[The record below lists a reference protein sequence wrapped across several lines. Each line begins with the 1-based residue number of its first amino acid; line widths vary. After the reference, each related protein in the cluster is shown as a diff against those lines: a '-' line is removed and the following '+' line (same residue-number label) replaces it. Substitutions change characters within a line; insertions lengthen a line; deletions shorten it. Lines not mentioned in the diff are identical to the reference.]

1 MRSSQDMSVTWVH
14 LMVYAFEAANLN
26 PAELFDSVGLDIKAL
41 NDSRNG
47 FKQDDLSRLWREAS
61 RVSGNPAIGLLM
73 SNSPAVSVFNTFSY
87 GILASE
93 NIEAALARLIRYQR
107 IIGESMNASLTEESG
122 GSRLNIRVE
131 GNLEP
136 VAYQGFDGAL
146 AIMMTTISWA
156 AQMEIKPLE
165 ICFLQPEPKDRQPY
179 DEQFRCP
186 LKFNQP
192 HASVLFSRHD
202 YIRPSPIGNETI
214 SLMHDGELDKSIR
227 DLDESSLTD
236 KVIRL
241 FASELVNQ
249 EPNIETM
256 ASALNMSKRTFQ
268 RRLKDEGW
276 TFVKLVDHTRK
287 NMAMD
292 YVLQP
297 QYSLQQISHL
307 LGFTEHSNFYRAFK
321 RWYGL
326 TPRQY
331 RDKERDNESEEF
343 EG

>member
-1 MRSSQDMSVTWVH
+1 MAITWVR

-26 PAELFDSVGLDIKAL
+26 AADLFESVGLDIQDL
-41 NDSRNG
+41 NDSQAG

-61 RVSGNPAIGLLM
+61 RASGDPAIGLLM
-73 SNSPAVSVFNTFSY
+73 SNSPVVSVFNTFSY

-93 NIEAALARLIRYQR
+93 NIQSALARLIRYQR
-107 IIGESMNASLTEESG
+107 IIGEAMNASLSEEANG
-122 GSRLNIRVE
+122 YRLTIRVE

-136 VAYQGFDGAL
+136 LAYQGFDGAL

-156 AQMEIKPLE
+156 AKMEVIPLE
-165 ICFLQPEPKDRQPY
+165 ICFLQPEPIDRQPY

-186 LKFNQP
+186 LKFNQ
-192 HASVLFSRHD
+192 SNTSILFSHD
-202 YIRPSPIGNETI
+202 DYVRPSPIGNKAI
-214 SLMHDGELDKSIR
+214 SDMHDGELDQSIK

-236 KVIRL
+236 KVIKL
-241 FASELVNQ
+241 FTRELVNQ
-249 EPNIETM
+249 EPHIEEI
-256 ASALNMSKRTFQ
+256 ASQLNMSKRTFQ

-276 TFVKLVDHTRK
+276 TFVALVDHTRK
-287 NMAMD
+287 TMAME

-297 QYSLQQISHL
+297 QYTLQQISHL

-331 RDKERDNESEEF
+331 RDKE
-343 EG
+343 

>member
-1 MRSSQDMSVTWVH
+1 MAVTWVR

-26 PAELFDSVGLDIKAL
+26 PAELFESVGLDLEAL

-93 NIEAALARLIRYQR
+93 NIEAALTRLIRYQR
-107 IIGESMNASLTEESG
+107 IIGEAMNANLSEEPAG
-122 GSRLNIRVE
+122 YRLNIHVQ
-131 GNLEP
+131 GHQEP
-136 VAYQGFDGAL
+136 LAYQGFDGAL
-146 AIMMTTISWA
+146 AIMITTISWA
-156 AQMEIKPLE
+156 AQMEVTPLE
-165 ICFLQPEPKDRQPY
+165 VCFLQPEPEYRQPY
-179 DEQFRCP
+179 EEQFRCP

-192 HASVLFSRHD
+192 TTSVLFSRDD
-202 YIRPSPIGNETI
+202 YVRASPIGNETI
-214 SLMHDGELDKSIR
+214 SLMHDGELDQSIK
-227 DLDESSLTD
+227 DLDESSLSD
-236 KVIRL
+236 KVIKL
-241 FASELVNQ
+241 FASSLANE
-249 EPNIETM
+249 EPHIDNI
-256 ASALNMSKRTFQ
+256 ASQLNMSKRTFQ

-276 TFVKLVDHTRK
+276 TFVALVDHTRK
-287 NMAMD
+287 GMAMD

-331 RDKERDNESEEF
+331 RDKEQ
-343 EG
+343 G

>member
-1 MRSSQDMSVTWVH
+1 MAVTWVS

-26 PAELFDSVGLDIKAL
+26 VPELFESVGLDINAL

-47 FKQDDLSRLWREAS
+47 FKQDDLTRLWHEAS

-73 SNSPAVSVFNTFSY
+73 ANSPVVSVFNTFSY

-93 NIEAALARLIRYQR
+93 NIESALARLIRYQR
-107 IIGESMNASLTEESG
+107 IIGEAMNSSLSEEPQG
-122 GSRLNIRVE
+122 YRLNIHVE
-131 GNLEP
+131 GHQEP
-136 VAYQGFDGAL
+136 LAYQGFDGAL
-146 AIMMTTISWA
+146 AIMLTTIRWA
-156 AQMEIKPLE
+156 AQMEVTPLE
-165 ICFLQPEPKDRQPY
+165 ICLLQPEPADRSPY

-192 HASVLFSRHD
+192 HTSVLFSRDD
-202 YIRPSPIGNETI
+202 YIRPSPIGNKTI
-214 SLMHDGELDKSIR
+214 SRMHDGELDQSIK

-236 KVIRL
+236 KVIKL
-241 FASELVNQ
+241 FTSSLVNQ
-249 EPNIETM
+249 EPHIEDL
-256 ASALNMSKRTFQ
+256 ASQLNMSKRTFQ
-268 RRLKDEGW
+268 RRLKEEGW
-276 TFVKLVDHTRK
+276 TFVALVDHTRK

-321 RWYGL
+321 RWYGV

-331 RDKERDNESEEF
+331 RDQQQ
-343 EG
+343 G